1 MSSTSAPT
9 AKDQEPR
16 SPDDEE
22 AREDYMDYYAAVEAV
37 EDALKNPEGIKTME
51 DFAKELDL

>member
-16 SPDDEE
+16 SPDEE
-22 AREDYMDYYAAVEAV
+22 AQEDYMDYCAAAEAI
-37 EDALKNPEGIKTME
+37 EDALENPEGIKTME